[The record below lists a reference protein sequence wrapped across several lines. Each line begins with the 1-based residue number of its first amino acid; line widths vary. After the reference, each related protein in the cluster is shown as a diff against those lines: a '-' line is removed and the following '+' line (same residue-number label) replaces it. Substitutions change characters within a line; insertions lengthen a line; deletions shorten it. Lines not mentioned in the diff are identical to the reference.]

1 MWYRKRQGES
11 MQELS
16 KSQKAR
22 HAIRTFKIL
31 ADSLSLQ
38 GSYRPSGR
46 VGEKLT
52 ESLKQL
58 SPEIY
63 GSMTDSRIVE
73 LKGLE
78 YVIDRMPKG
87 IENCTRIIL
96 TAQEEFQET
105 SFTKIVPFKRRRVS
119 YAVSDNEICFVIT
132 TGKSEIYDILTHIT
146 FLNIEAQKIYQ
157 QARQRSDVISSEW
170 EELQRI
176 VESDTE
182 LEAEELEQAIWNLS
196 IILGRTYKETRET
209 YDYLEK
215 NSKEFD
221 TNNGLFKIVY
231 GIGRR
236 VISEQTESKNELTVY
251 FTPSLHEMIDHQ
263 KYASLW
269 ARKLKESLCKLNLQ
283 HRPVHVVS
291 ANMHSMRNLLFGPKV
306 LVESGGKVPA
316 DLYEMVRAVRDK
328 EIAVEA
334 FTRYHGFI
342 YQYDSSGSN
351 IDVNIIDLSTIEQK
365 HIHPSLKIN
374 FHLIKE
380 SQPVL
385 LVIDYAFGTQAF
397 DVMDE
402 LLRPFRFNDEEGSLD
417 IKSISIMG
425 KAGVLP
431 GKKGDIML
439 ATAHVMEGTGDN
451 YIVDNDLHITDFD
464 ENAVVY
470 TGPMLTVLGTS
481 LQNRD
486 VLERFHSSN
495 WRAVGL
501 EMEGGHYQ
509 RAINGAIIQGHIPAD
524 MKTRY
529 AYYASDNP
537 MISGQTLA
545 SGPMGDDGIVSTYMI
560 SKVIL
565 EKITNYDDS
574 AKD

>member
-1 MWYRKRQGES
+1 

-38 GSYRPSGR
+38 GSYRPSGQ
-46 VGEKLT
+46 VGEKLA
-52 ESLKQL
+52 EALKQL

-63 GSMTDSRIVE
+63 GSMTDGRIIE

-96 TAQEEFQET
+96 TAQEDFQET
-105 SFTKIVPFKRRRVS
+105 SFAKIIPFKRRRVS
-119 YAVSDNEICFVIT
+119 YAVSEKEICFVIT

-157 QARQRSDVISSEW
+157 QARKRADTISSEW
-170 EELQRI
+170 AELQR
-176 VESDTE
+176 VVAMDT
-182 LEAEELEQAIWNLS
+182 APVNEELEQAIWNLS

-215 NSKEFD
+215 NRLEWDS
-221 TNNGLFKIVY
+221 NNGLFKIVY
-231 GIGRR
+231 GIGQR
-236 VISEQTESKNELTVY
+236 VMAELLEEKNELTVY
-251 FTPSLHEMIDHQ
+251 FTPSLHEMIDNQ

-269 ARKLKESLCKLNLQ
+269 AEKLKEALCRLQ
-283 HRPVHVVS
+283 MQYRPIHVIS

-306 LVESGGKVPA
+306 LAEAGTAVPD
-316 DLYEMVRAVRDK
+316 DLYEMVRSVRDRG
-328 EIAVEA
+328 ITNTA
-334 FTRYHGFI
+334 FTKNTKNGGFI
-342 YQYDSSGSN
+342 YQQDISGSN
-351 IDVNIIDLSTIEQK
+351 IDVNIIDLAAIEEK
-365 HIHPSLKIN
+365 HLHPALKIN
-374 FHLIKE
+374 FHLVKE
-380 SQPVL
+380 TQPIL

-402 LLRPFRFNDEEGSLD
+402 LLRPFRRNGEEAALD

-431 GKKGDIML
+431 GKKGDVML
-439 ATAHVMEGTGDN
+439 ATAHVIEGTGDN
-451 YIVDNDLHITDFD
+451 YIVDNDLSVADFD
-464 ENAVVY
+464 KTVHVY
-470 TGPMLTVLGTS
+470 TGPMVTVLGTS

-486 VLERFHSSN
+486 VLERFHSSS
-495 WRAVGL
+495 WGAVGL

-509 RAINGAIIQGHIPAD
+509 RAINGAIIQGFIPAD

-537 MISGQTLA
+537 MVSGQTLA
-545 SGPMGDDGIVSTYMI
+545 SGPMGDEGIVSTYMI

-565 EKITNYDDS
+565 EKITNYDDPGQS
-574 AKD
+574 

>member
-1 MWYRKRQGES
+1 

-38 GSYRPSGR
+38 GSYRPSGV

-52 ESLKQL
+52 EALKQL

-63 GSMTDSRIVE
+63 GSMTDGRIVE

-87 IENCTRIIL
+87 IESCTRIIL
-96 TAQEEFQET
+96 TAQEDFKET
-105 SFTKIVPFKRRRVS
+105 SFAKIVPLKRRRVS
-119 YAVSDNEICFVIT
+119 YAVSKNEICFVIT

-157 QARQRSDVISSEW
+157 QSRIRVEGISSEW
-170 EELQRI
+170 AELKRI
-176 VESDTE
+176 VEMDTI
-182 LEAEELEQAIWNLS
+182 LEGEELEHAIWNLS

-215 NSKEFD
+215 SRWEND
-221 TNNGLFKIVY
+221 TNNGLFQIIY
-231 GIGRR
+231 GIGKR
-236 VISEQTESKNELTVY
+236 VLDEQNEAQDQLTVY
-251 FTPSLHEMIDHQ
+251 FTPSLREMIDNQ

-269 ARKLKESLCKLNLQ
+269 AKKIKESLCRLHFQ
-283 HRPVHVVS
+283 YRPVHVIS

-306 LVESGGKVPA
+306 LAESGEKVPG
-316 DLYEMVRAVRDK
+316 DLYEMVRAIRDK
-328 EIAVEA
+328 DLAIEI
-334 FTRYHGFI
+334 FTQDQSFI
-342 YQYDSSGSN
+342 YMQDTSGSN
-351 IDVNIIDLSTIEQK
+351 IDINIIDLAAIDQK

-380 SQPVL
+380 TKPVL

-397 DVMDE
+397 DIMDE
-402 LLRPFRFNDEEGSLD
+402 LLRPFRLNGDNGSLN

-431 GKKGDIML
+431 GKKGDVML
-439 ATAHVMEGTGDN
+439 ATAHVIEGTGDN
-451 YIVDNDLHITDFD
+451 YIVDNDLSATDFD
-464 ENAVVY
+464 DNIDVY
-470 TGPMLTVLGTS
+470 LGPMVTVLGTS

-486 VLERFHSSN
+486 VLERFHSSS

-509 RAINGAIIQGHIPAD
+509 RAISGAIIKGHIPAD

-545 SGPMGDDGIVSTYMI
+545 SGPMGDEGIVSTYMI

-565 EKITNYDDS
+565 EKIANYDKTS
-574 AKD
+574 KD

>member
-1 MWYRKRQGES
+1 

-31 ADSLSLQ
+31 ADSLTLQ
-38 GSYRPSGR
+38 GAFKPSGKI
-46 VGEKLT
+46 GEKLA
-52 ESLKQL
+52 EALKQL

-63 GSMTDSRIVE
+63 GSMSDSRVVE

-96 TAQEEFQET
+96 TAQEDFQDT
-105 SFTKIVPFKRRRVS
+105 SFEKIIPFKRRRVS
-119 YAVSDNEICFVIT
+119 YAVSENEICFVIT

-157 QARQRSDVISSEW
+157 QARNRVEGISSEW
-170 EELQRI
+170 A
-176 VESDTE
+176 E
-182 LEAEELEQAIWNLS
+182 LERVAAKDKILENEELEHAIWNLS

-209 YDYLEK
+209 FDYLEK
-215 NSKEFD
+215 NRKEND
-221 TNNGLFKIVY
+221 TNNGLFRIVY
-231 GIGRR
+231 GIGKR
-236 VISEQTESKNELTVY
+236 VMSEQIDSKYELTVY

-269 ARKLKESLCKLNLQ
+269 ARRLKESLCRLHCQ
-283 HRPVHVVS
+283 YRPIHVIS
-291 ANMHSMRNLLFGPKV
+291 ANMHSMRNLLFGSRV
-306 LVESGGKVPA
+306 LAESGEEVP
-316 DLYEMVRAVRDK
+316 DNIYDMVRAVRDK
-328 EIAVEA
+328 EVAMEV
-334 FTRYHGFI
+334 FVKDHGFI
-342 YQYDSSGSN
+342 YQKDESGSN
-351 IDVNIIDLSTIEQK
+351 IDINIIDLSLVEQN
-365 HIHPSLKIN
+365 HIHPSLNIN
-374 FHLIKE
+374 FDLVEEEK
-380 SQPVL
+380 PLL

-397 DVMDE
+397 DIMDE
-402 LLRPFRFNDEEGSLD
+402 LLTPMPLNGDEVSLN

-439 ATAHVMEGTGDN
+439 ASAHVMEGTAHN
-451 YIVDNDLHITDFD
+451 YIVDNDLVSSDFD
-464 ENAVVY
+464 DSVDVY

-481 LQNRD
+481 LQNSD
-486 VLERFHSSN
+486 VLERFHSSSWN
-495 WRAVGL
+495 AVGL

-524 MKTRY
+524 MRTRY

-545 SGPMGDDGIVSTYMI
+545 SGPMGDEGIVSTYMI

-565 EKITNYDDS
+565 EKITNYAETTES
-574 AKD
+574 